1 MSALFLLSLFPAQL
15 PESNSLPQWLA
26 VALAAMAAG
35 TLTRKQRR
43 KLRWRLAWQ
52 LAGERMG
59 FRKNKKEKVSAGIII
74 LMVILLL
81 VSFGTAIWL
90 GMLKE
95 FLILIG
101 AFLLFFV
108 LLAGAF
114 KREHG
119 HL

>member
-1 MSALFLLSLFPAQL
+1 M
-15 PESNSLPQWLA
+15 LA
-26 VALAAMAAG
+26 VMLNSFFEIYTDPVHLIQYG
-35 TLTRKQRR
+35 
-43 KLRWRLAWQ
+43 
-52 LAGERMG
+52 
-59 FRKNKKEKVSAGIII
+59 GIII
-74 LMVILLL
+74 LLVILLL

-101 AFLLFFV
+101 AFLLFFI

-119 HL
+119 HLSSDKTVKPELQESGK

>member
-1 MSALFLLSLFPAQL
+1 MFVFYLLSLFPAQQ
-15 PESNSLPQWLA
+15 PETNLLPQWLT

-52 LAGERMG
+52 MARAKMG
-59 FRKNKKEKVSAGIII
+59 LRKSKKEKVSAGIII
-74 LMVILLL
+74 LMVVLLL